1 MLKIAA
7 FSVKE
12 IEQQYFNE
20 AAEQYEVD
28 FVIKDNEILTLE
40 KAKALP
46 SKGLDA
52 VLVLPHRR
60 TTADILTVLA
70 EKGIKIIGTRSAG
83 VDAIDVDAATRLGLK
98 VVNVPSYS
106 PQAIAEVA
114 IFFMIGALRRMKEI
128 VEKTYTGDLKQG
140 KVVGT
145 QLNERTVGI
154 IGYGHIGQV
163 VAKLLQP
170 FGPKIIIYTHKTTT
184 PKLLGK
190 NIEYETD
197 IKAFFRRVDIITLHC
212 PLTPETEYLIN
223 EEHLQLMPKGS
234 IIINTARGKIVET
247 EAMLNELDNGH
258 IAFYATDVYEHEGRV
273 FHHQFQTL
281 NEIEDELFKRLIQHP
296 HTIVTPHIAFNT
308 HTSIENMVKYCVR
321 DTIEALK
328 E

>member
-20 AAEQYEVD
+20 AAEQYEVE
-28 FVIKDNEILTLE
+28 FVIKDHGILTIE
-40 KAKALP
+40 KARELP
-46 SKGLDA
+46 ANVIDA
-52 VLVLPHRR
+52 VLVLPHVR
-60 TTADILTVLA
+60 TTEDILTILA

-83 VDAIDVDAATRLGLK
+83 VDAIDVDAAKRLGLK

-128 VEKTYTGDLKQG
+128 IEKTYAGDLKQG
-140 KVVGT
+140 KLIGT

-170 FGPKIIIYTHKTTT
+170 FGPKIIIYTHKKTK
-184 PKLLGK
+184 PELLSE
-190 NIEYETD
+190 NMEYETD
-197 IKAFFRRVDIITLHC
+197 IKAFFRRVDVITLHC

-234 IIINTARGKIVET
+234 IIVNTARGKIVKT
-247 EAMLNELDNGH
+247 EAVLHELDSGQ
-258 IAFYATDVYEHEGRV
+258 IAFYATDVYEYEDKV
-273 FHHQFQTL
+273 FYHQFETL
-281 NEIEDELFKRLIQHP
+281 NEIEDELFKKLIQHP

-321 DTIEALK
+321 NTIEALK